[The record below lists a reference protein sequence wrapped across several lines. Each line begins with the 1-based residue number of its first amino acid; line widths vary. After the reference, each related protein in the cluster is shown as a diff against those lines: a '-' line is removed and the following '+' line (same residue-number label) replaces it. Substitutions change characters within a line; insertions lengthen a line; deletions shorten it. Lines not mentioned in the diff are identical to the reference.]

1 MALPHNKSWSAIREE
16 LKCCFSDQISLGHT
30 AAQLENMAQKPNEL
44 LRLYIYCY
52 SKLHKAVTQKDACQ
66 DTDPSRW
73 FRFLTSI
80 TNTSTADKVT
90 RSKTLPHNLQQCF
103 EKALEYEASF
113 QLSEGVNM
121 AQKTS
126 VINVNVEEE
135 DEINFI
141 KDARARSNACFKC
154 GEMAHFQRDCQY
166 NGDKPSENQAQGQ
179 TAVDTY
185 DPVVGKWMMNLVATT
200 PITAKAM
207 QSLLVE
213 LNRQKELKR
222 TYRKCY
228 KDLQTA
234 TTTTNTM
241 VMSQP
246 LMSTANTKTNTNPIP
261 LKSSLSQGKKIV
273 GKGKNSKPTD
283 KGKKHVVISTSSPVA
298 TTPTVSIPNL
308 RNKLCNKAK
317 VTVVMIQELTE
328 DLQSMEQESLT
339 EEQESEVTQES
350 DLEQEDSEEYL
361 TETEDQ

>member
-1 MALPHNKSWSAIREE
+1 M
-16 LKCCFSDQISLGHT
+16 T
-30 AAQLENMAQKPNEL
+30 QKPMKP
-44 LRLYIYCY
+44 LRLYIYHY

-80 TNTSTADKVT
+80 TIPLLQTKLT
-90 RSKTLPHNLQQCF
+90 RSKTLPHNLQKCF

-121 AQKTS
+121 ACKTS
-126 VINVNVEEE
+126 VMNINVEEE
-135 DEINFI
+135 DEVNFI

-154 GEMAHFQRDCQY
+154 GEMGHFQCNCQY
-166 NGDKPSENQAQGQ
+166 NGDKPSDNQAQGQ
-179 TAVDTY
+179 TAVDSY
-185 DPVVGKWMMNLVATT
+185 DPVVGKWMTNLVATT

-207 QSLLVE
+207 QSLLLE

-222 TYRKCY
+222 TYRWQY

-234 TTTTNTM
+234 TTTTNTL
-241 VMSQP
+241 VTSQP
-246 LMSTANTKTNTNPIP
+246 LMSTANTKTSTNPSP

-273 GKGKNSKPTD
+273 GKGKNTKPTD
-283 KGKKHVVISTSSPVA
+283 KGKKRVVISTSSPMA
-298 TTPTVSIPNL
+298 TTSTVSLPNL
-308 RNKLCNKAK
+308 RNKLRDKAK
-317 VTVVMIQELTE
+317 VTVAMIQELTE